1 MWFRKHNLTGKT
13 LVHCAPQTR
22 FIDQLTPGRGLYNES
37 ISRRLGEEFGGRLE
51 GQIRSALCGILKA
64 AQAYERIGLALALT
78 ADIRVEALS
87 KYFH

>member
-1 MWFRKHNLTGKT
+1 MWFRKHSLTGKT

-37 ISRRLGEEFGGRLE
+37 ISRRLGEEFGRLE

-64 AQAYERIGLALALT
+64 AQAYERIRLALALT